1 MLCRVCGQLI
11 SIRESFRGMPAMAQ
25 HLSVTSEEHTETLD
39 LCQCDGC
46 GLVQLSNYPVP
57 YWQEEIRT
65 DNSRIMELSK
75 GNDFVSCNR
84 LEHMPNPNVYLR
96 QFNGRGIIE
105 VPNFNMIYSK
115 SMFAEIMLDHLLYFT
130 EDTLRFTLQYNGFE
144 VISIEP
150 VWDYYILSAQVRR
163 RELMDVTRF
172 KMNMSILKI
181 QLDEYISKYEHVAIY
196 GASHQAFAYIATLQ
210 PKVDFIVDDSE
221 LKQFHYSPV
230 GGLFIYP
237 PEVLRLKKFECDAV
251 VIMGAGYSDIIADNL
266 IFDGGVAIMRDWG
279 VEVVR

>member
-1 MLCRVCGQLI
+1 
-11 SIRESFRGMPAMAQ
+11 MPAMAQ
-25 HLSVTSEEHTETLD
+25 KLSVTSEEHTETLV
-39 LCQCDGC
+39 LCQCSAC
-46 GLVQLSNYPVP
+46 GLVQLDNLPVW

-65 DNSRIMELSK
+65 DNTRVEELSK
-75 GNDFVSCNR
+75 DNDFVSCNR
-84 LEHMPNPNVYLR
+84 LEHIPNPNEYLK

-115 SMFAEIMLDHLLYFT
+115 SMFAEIMLDHLMYFT
-130 EDTLRFTLQYNGFE
+130 EDTLRFTLQYNGFD
-144 VISIEP
+144 VISIDP

-163 RELMDVTRF
+163 RKPLSMDAF
-172 KMNMSILKI
+172 DI
-181 QLDEYISKYEHVAIY
+181 QQARLRIALHSYISRYEHVAIY

-237 PEVLRLKKFECDAV
+237 PEVLKLKKFECDAV

-266 IFDGGVAIMRDWG
+266 QFDGGVAIMRDWG
-279 VEVVR
+279 VEVVK